1 MAWSWLDR
9 KQAESS
15 EWTGFLEKG
24 VRLEGKLETTGTLR
38 IDSTMKGTLLSEGML
53 ILGEHAR
60 VEGEIIGNRVVILG
74 RFTGMIRAKNRVEI
88 HPKAI
93 VSAEIHTPCL
103 VIEPGSVFD
112 GECHMPQPGEAAKPF
127 AISIHSIA
135 QATAEPSSAQLSP
148 T

>member
-1 MAWSWLDR
+1 MAWGWLDR
-9 KQAESS
+9 KQTESS

-38 IDSTMKGTLLSEGML
+38 IDSAMKGTLVSEGML
-53 ILGEHAR
+53 ILGEHAQ

-74 RFTGMIRAKNRVEI
+74 RFTGTIRAKGRVEI

-93 VSAEIHTPCL
+93 VSAEVHTPCL

-112 GECHMPQPGEAAKPF
+112 GECHMPQPSDGLKPV
-127 AISIHSIA
+127 AISIRSIA
-135 QATAEPSSAQLSP
+135 QATPEPSPAQLSP